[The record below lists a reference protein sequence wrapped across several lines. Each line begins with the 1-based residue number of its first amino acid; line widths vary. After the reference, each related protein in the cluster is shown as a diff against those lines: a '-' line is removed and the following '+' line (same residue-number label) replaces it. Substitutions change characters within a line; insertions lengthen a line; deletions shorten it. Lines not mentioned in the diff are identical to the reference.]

1 MIVCEVLYKCF
12 LFSPILFS
20 SNGRAKKRKID
31 AMEDQLS
38 WQTKEVQT
46 ENLEILIE
54 PTHTD
59 ATTKVYTVAPHVC

>member
-1 MIVCEVLYKCF
+1 M
-12 LFSPILFS
+12 
-20 SNGRAKKRKID
+20 GAKERKID

-38 WQTKEVQT
+38 YQPKEVQT

-59 ATTKVYTVAPHVC
+59 ATTKVYTVALHIC